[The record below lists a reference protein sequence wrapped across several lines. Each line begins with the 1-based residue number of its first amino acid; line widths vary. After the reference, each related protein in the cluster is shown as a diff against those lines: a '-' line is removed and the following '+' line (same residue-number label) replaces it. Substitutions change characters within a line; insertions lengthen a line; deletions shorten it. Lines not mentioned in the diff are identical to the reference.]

1 MADARNPAGHAGLG
15 GSFSAYSAAIL
26 AYLHARMELVGVE
39 AKEAGVHY
47 VKLLLLVVGAA
58 VLFLF
63 GYLLVLVAVAFALAY
78 LLSISW
84 MWTAGALGLLHFIAG
99 VLLLLLA
106 KNALGRKVFSYTL
119 TELKK
124 DRTWITQR
132 TSTN

>member
-1 MADARNPAGHAGLG
+1 M
-15 GSFSAYSAAIL
+15 
-26 AYLHARMELVGVE
+26 E